1 MVALC
6 VVGKT
11 TYTNLEL
18 FRRRGFEMIGVV
30 IWSDRSDR
38 KAVIWC
44 EDHGNLAYLSNEGAP
59 IDETPELE
67 EGDLVQFR
75 LTERK
80 SMRLARDVAVV
91 ASEAFSDLSGAL
103 KATGDVDPGLEGSV
117 MGNVVQLHHH
127 GLPMAHTA

>member
-1 MVALC
+1 
-6 VVGKT
+6 
-11 TYTNLEL
+11 
-18 FRRRGFEMIGVV
+18 MIGVV
-30 IWSDRSDR
+30 IWSDRADR

-44 EDHGNLAYLSNEGAP
+44 EDHGNLAYLTNEGAP

-91 ASEAFSDLSGAL
+91 ESEAYSDLSGAL
-103 KATGDVDPGLEGSV
+103 KANGDMDPVIEQAM
-117 MGNVVQLHHH
+117 MGNVVQLHHQ
-127 GLPMAHTA
+127 GLPMARTA